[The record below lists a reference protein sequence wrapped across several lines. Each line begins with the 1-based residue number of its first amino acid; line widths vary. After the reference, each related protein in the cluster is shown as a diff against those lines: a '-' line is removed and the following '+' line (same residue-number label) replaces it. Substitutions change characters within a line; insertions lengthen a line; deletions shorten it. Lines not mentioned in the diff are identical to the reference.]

1 MDSYE
6 DEDVNGARRLSSEP
20 QPGRVPKAR
29 TRPESPAEF
38 EPESELESQSE
49 CQPAQ
54 ESAPAAE
61 PAADPVSQP
70 KTQLAQA
77 GRVPAS
83 RTEPRSEAEAEV
95 QHQRQPEHE
104 REREQWHRL
113 PPVAPRGAPES
124 AVPEPAPVR
133 GMAAL
138 SLPYQVAAAV
148 SFAIIGALACVHLA
162 MVFLHVAPS
171 NTVTKEYGKAVD
183 GWVYPEFEQN
193 WKLFAPNPLQQ
204 NIAVQV
210 KVELSAADG
219 SRKTT
224 DWIDLT
230 AEDGEAIRGNLLPS
244 HVQQNELRRAWDY
257 YVNSHNN
264 ENRADGVRGQ
274 LAERYVRRIV
284 MMRLDAHDLG
294 GPVERIQ
301 LRSSTR
307 SVKPP
312 EWSDEKI
319 DTRPAYRV
327 LPWWTVTAADLPE
340 GVSSGRTEAGT

>member
-6 DEDVNGARRLSSEP
+6 DEDVNGARGLSSEP
-20 QPGRVPKAR
+20 RPGRVPKAR
-29 TRPESPAEF
+29 TQPESRPESRPESQPEF
-38 EPESELESQSE
+38 EPALESEFQH
-49 CQPAQ
+49 QHQQGQ
-54 ESAPAAE
+54 ELRQQVLPVAPPDAPE
-61 PAADPVSQP
+61 PAAS
-70 KTQLAQA
+70 
-77 GRVPAS
+77 
-83 RTEPRSEAEAEV
+83 
-95 QHQRQPEHE
+95 
-104 REREQWHRL
+104 
-113 PPVAPRGAPES
+113 
-124 AVPEPAPVR
+124 EPAPVH

-148 SFAIIGALACVHLA
+148 SLAIIGALACVHLA

-204 NIAVQV
+204 NVAVQV
-210 KVELSAADG
+210 KVEYTATDAG
-219 SRKTT
+219 RKTT

-244 HVQQNELRRAWDY
+244 HVQQNELRRAWDF
-257 YVNSHNN
+257 YVNSHDN
-264 ENRADGVRGQ
+264 ENRASGVRGQ
-274 LAERYVRRIV
+274 LSESYVRRIV

-307 SVKPP
+307 SVKAP

-340 GVSSGRTEAGT
+340 GVSNGRTGAGT

>member
-6 DEDVNGARRLSSEP
+6 DEGVNGARGLSSEP
-20 QPGRVPKAR
+20 RPGRVPKAR
-29 TRPESPAEF
+29 TQPESQPESQPEF
-38 EPESELESQSE
+38 EPTVESE
-49 CQPAQ
+49 A
-54 ESAPAAE
+54 
-61 PAADPVSQP
+61 
-70 KTQLAQA
+70 
-77 GRVPAS
+77 
-83 RTEPRSEAEAEV
+83 
-95 QHQRQPEHE
+95 QHQHQLEQQEH
-104 REREQWHRL
+104 WHGF
-113 PPVAPRGAPES
+113 PPVAPPDASEP
-124 AVPEPAPVR
+124 AAPEPAPVR

-148 SFAIIGALACVHLA
+148 SLAIIGALACVHLA

-204 NIAVQV
+204 NVAVQV
-210 KVELSAADG
+210 KVEFTATDG
-219 SRKTT
+219 SRSTT

-244 HVQQNELRRAWDY
+244 HVQQNELRRAWDFY
-257 YVNSHNN
+257 INSHDN
-264 ENRADGVRGQ
+264 ENRANGVRGQ

-294 GPVERIQ
+294 RSVERIQ

-307 SVKPP
+307 SVKAP

-340 GVSSGRTEAGT
+340 GVSNGRTEAGT